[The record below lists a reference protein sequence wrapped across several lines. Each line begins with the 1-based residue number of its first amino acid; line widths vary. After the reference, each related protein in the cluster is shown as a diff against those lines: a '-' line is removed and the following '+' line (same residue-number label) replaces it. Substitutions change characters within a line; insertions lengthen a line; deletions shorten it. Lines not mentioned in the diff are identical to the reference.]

1 MMVYFA
7 WLAPLTFPFKNISL
21 VRVDLAQKSGEKAMN
36 YAVRLIKLNNL
47 CKTRQNNTLI
57 KPRPSF
63 KLPSPF
69 QISLCS
75 ADLGHLL

>member
-7 WLAPLTFPFKNISL
+7 LLGPLTFPFDNIKVLFELISL
-21 VRVDLAQKSGEKAMN
+21 RRVEKAMN

-69 QISLCS
+69 QINLCS